1 MIRPA
6 KIYDLPAIEN
16 VYTAARAFMRASGN
30 TKQWVNGYPQRE
42 LLESDIANQN
52 LFVLEENGAIHG
64 VFAFILGND
73 PTYHYIEGGQW
84 LNDRPYG
91 TIHRI
96 GGDGT
101 VKGVL
106 AKALAFALQ
115 FTDEVRA
122 DTHAD
127 NHPMQRA
134 LAKNGFVR
142 CGVIYLENGDPRV
155 AYHYSKE
162 ASTSHENL

>member
-1 MIRPA
+1 MIRLA
-6 KIYDLPAIEN
+6 EEKDMEEILRVYD
-16 VYTAARAFMRASGN
+16 TARAFMRANGN

-52 LFVLEENGAIHG
+52 LFVMEEDGAVRA

-73 PTYHYIEGGQW
+73 PTYDYIEDGQW
-84 LNDRPYG
+84 LNDKPYG

-101 VKGVL
+101 IHGVL

-115 FTDEVRA
+115 STYEVRA

-134 LAKNGFVR
+134 LARNGFAR

-162 ASTSHENL
+162 A